1 MASIARARQL
11 EYLEFTGNLSLLS
24 LLDLPI
30 VVELVIPEQQ
40 EMRFVLVMN
49 IADDRCR
56 VLLDREYDVS
66 RRVLSENWFGKGH
79 VFWKDF
85 EKLGNL
91 LAVVYRGKTVKR
103 LHSLLSKARVLSPT
117 GTLAGTSQDVFSPDI
132 ETAVARFQKG
142 KRLSPDGVVGPLTM
156 ILLYN
161 AAPDYQHPRLSEFTK
176 RLARKNP

>member
-1 MASIARARQL
+1 M
-11 EYLEFTGNLSLLS
+11 EFTGSLSLLS

-30 VVELVIPEQQ
+30 VIELVLPEQQ
-40 EMRFVLVMN
+40 EMRSVLVIN
-49 IADDRCR
+49 SADDRCR

-66 RRVLSENWFGKGH
+66 WRVLSENWFGKGH

-85 EKLGNL
+85 EKLGDL
-91 LAVVYRGKTVKR
+91 LAIGHRGQEVKR
-103 LHSLLSKARVLSPT
+103 LHSLLSKTQVLSLT
-117 GTLAGTSQDVFSPDI
+117 GTPVGTSQNVFSPDI
-132 ETAVARFQKG
+132 ETAISRFQKG